1 MTSTLKTK
9 IELAHQLARVYHEG
23 QKDKAGVDYIKHPEF
38 VADHV
43 TEDAEKI
50 VAYLHDTVED
60 TDLKPN
66 IIKELFGEDILKS
79 VLLLTHNKGED
90 YFEYVKRV
98 KQDNVARAVK
108 IADLTHNMQID
119 RIPNPTEKD
128 YKRLEKYKK
137 AIEILKS

>member
-1 MTSTLKTK
+1 MTSQNPKV
-9 IELAHQLARVYHEG
+9 ELAHQLARVYHEG
-23 QKDKAGVDYIKHPEF
+23 QKDKAGVDYIHHPEF

-43 TEDAEKI
+43 TADDEKI

-60 TDLKPN
+60 TNLKPD

-79 VLLLTHNKGED
+79 VLMLTHNKDED
-90 YFEYVKRV
+90 YLEYVKRV
-98 KQDNVARAVK
+98 KTDKVARAVK
-108 IADLTHNMQID
+108 IADLTHNMQLD

-137 AIEILKS
+137 AIEILEN

>member
-1 MTSTLKTK
+1 MTSTLK

-23 QKDKAGVDYIKHPEF
+23 QKDKAGIDYIKHPEF

-43 TEDAEKI
+43 TTDEEKI

-60 TDLKPN
+60 TNLKPD

-79 VLLLTHNKGED
+79 VLMLTHNKDED
-90 YFEYVKRV
+90 YLEYVKRV
-98 KQDNVARAVK
+98 KKDKVARAVK

-119 RIPNPTEKD
+119 RIPNPSEKD